1 MTYVA
6 EFITLFFGFFV
17 ITGILGGLFRGFQ
30 RQILHIGS
38 TALWVGGAFY
48 ATEYVFNNYLKGVT
62 TATVADFLL
71 EYDIATD
78 VVNEALATIGEYDVI
93 MNLTVDVLLIPVA
106 FVVCWILMW
115 LVSRILY
122 KILCA
127 VFGLNKCKACIFRSI
142 FGAALGALEG
152 FLFAAFLVLPIVGL
166 STIATESVAPI
177 RDKNTDGQY
186 TEIIE
191 FYDEYVSPV
200 ADHEIIRFVAEN
212 GGQDILDSTAIIP
225 FEGKNINLYDETS
238 NIITMC
244 LEATALNGVDFAAPS
259 LDNQALLRSLVDD
272 IGESRFTSFLVS
284 KLFTGVGFVLD
295 GGFSFFQ
302 VPAPFDTVVNST
314 VDIFATSN
322 ADNIHGDLVTI
333 LDVYFLLSNSGAIE
347 SYGTEGAEEE
357 MKEALVERDE
367 NGKTLV
373 SKVVEILS
381 KNDRTAAL
389 VKTLTEMTITLMA
402 GELGGEDYDVQEAY
416 DNIKTGLN
424 NVLEIKPDAYETT
437 EEYEAAR
444 DEEINNTLTEYN
456 IVLDADT
463 VNQIGDYIDD
473 NLGDKDQLTDEDLN
487 DILLHYY
494 EIYADSL
501 KDSITQ

>member
-6 EFITLFFGFFV
+6 EFITLVFGFFV
-17 ITGILGGLFRGFQ
+17 ITGIIGGLFRGFQ
-30 RQILHIGS
+30 RQILHIAS
-38 TALWVGGAFY
+38 TVLWVGGAFY
-48 ATEYVFNNYLKGVT
+48 ATDFVFNNYLKGAT
-62 TATVADFLL
+62 TATVADFFL
-71 EYDIATD
+71 EYGIATD
-78 VVNEALATIGEYDVI
+78 VVNELIATVGEFEWI
-93 MNLTVDVLLIPVA
+93 MNLTVDILLIPVA

-127 VFGLNKCKACIFRSI
+127 VLGLNKCKACIFRSI

-152 FLFAAFLVLPIVGL
+152 FLFAAFLFLPIVGL

-177 RDKNTDGQY
+177 RDKNTEGQY

-191 FYDEYVSPV
+191 FYDDYVSPV
-200 ADHEIIRFVAEN
+200 ADHEILRFVAEN
-212 GGQDILDSTAIIP
+212 GGQDILDSTAIIK
-225 FEGKNINLYDETS
+225 FEGKNINLYDESST
-238 NIITMC
+238 IITMC

-259 LDNQALLRSLVDD
+259 QANQDLLRSLVDD
-272 IGESRFTSFLVS
+272 IGESRFISYLVS
-284 KLFTGVGFVLD
+284 KIFSGAGMILD
-295 GGFSFFQ
+295 GGFSFFE
-302 VPAPFDTVVNST
+302 VPAPFDTVVYSII
-314 VDIFATSN
+314 DIFATSD

-333 LDVYFLLSNSGAIE
+333 LDVYFLLSDSGAIE

-373 SKVVEILS
+373 SKVVDILS
-381 KNDRTAAL
+381 KNERTSKL
-389 VKTLTEMTITLMA
+389 IDTLTEMTLVLMA
-402 GELGGEDYDVQEAY
+402 GELGGEDFNAQEAY

-424 NVLEIKPDAYETT
+424 NVLEIKPDAYETQ

-444 DEEINNTLTEYN
+444 DEEINNTLAEHN
-456 IVLDADT
+456 IVLDAET
-463 VNQIGDYIDD
+463 INQIGDYIDE
-473 NLGDKDQLTDEDLN
+473 NLGDKDQLTDQDINE
-487 DILLHYY
+487 ILLHYY

-501 KDSITQ
+501 ADSITQ